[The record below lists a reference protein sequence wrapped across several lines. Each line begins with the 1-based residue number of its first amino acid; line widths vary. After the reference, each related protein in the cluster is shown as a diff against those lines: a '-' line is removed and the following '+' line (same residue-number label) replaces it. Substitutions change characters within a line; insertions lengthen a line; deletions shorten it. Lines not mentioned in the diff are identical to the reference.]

1 MSQTPYP
8 YLFAPLTLG
17 SLTLKNRVLMGSMH
31 TGLEDLAEGFERLA
45 AFYAERAK
53 GGVSLIVT
61 GGFGINAQA
70 LGLAEHATH
79 STLCSEDQAI
89 KHRVLTQAVHQAG
102 GCIALQMLHVGRYD
116 YATGGVSAS
125 AIASPLSPHVPH
137 ALTHEE
143 IEQLIGAID
152 LSSPEG
158 TRNKA
163 ILETM
168 YSCGLRVS
176 ELVGLKISCLYLD
189 IGFIRVIGKGDK
201 ERLVPIGSDA
211 IKCIKIYK
219 DTVRSHQNVSE
230 KNQDILFLNRRGN
243 ALSRVMIFYIIKSL
257 ALTAGITKVISPHTF
272 RHSFATHLVEGG
284 ADLRA
289 VQEMLGHESITTT
302 EIYTHLNR
310 DFLRDT
316 LQQFH
321 PAFKK

>member
-1 MSQTPYP
+1 MWEAYKKGYKA
-8 YLFAPLTLG
+8 YLQLEKSLSDHSVEAYLHDVTKLTQYLQVVNQEKNPAA
-17 SLTLKNRVLMGSMH
+17 LTLKDLQAFVKWIGELGMGATTQARIIS
-31 TGLEDLAEGFERLA
+31 GIRS
-45 AFYAERAK
+45 FYKYLLTEQ
-53 GGVSLIVT
+53 LIT
-61 GGFGINAQA
+61 IDP
-70 LGLAEHATH
+70 
-79 STLCSEDQAI
+79 STLLEAPKTRRKLPD
-89 KHRVLTQAVHQAG
+89 T
-102 GCIALQMLHVGRYD
+102 
-116 YATGGVSAS
+116 
-125 AIASPLSPHVPH
+125 LSF
-137 ALTHEE
+137 EE

-152 LSSPEG
+152 LSNPEG

-219 DTVRSHQNVSE
+219 DRVRSHQSVSE

-257 ALTAGITKVISPHTF
+257 ATAAGITKVISPHTF